1 MRIKTIM
8 TVIKNVLDDNLE
20 KIKDILD
27 IAEEKNVNLKI

>member
-1 MRIKTIM
+1 M

-27 IAEEKNVNLKI
+27 IAEEKNVNLKT

>member
-1 MRIKTIM
+1 M